1 MINQIYGFSTAYQMG
16 TSATRRGIFIA
27 RRKELITYVSTFVK
41 RNDNLMAK
49 FRSQKSIF
57 FHEKR
62 VRNLPKARQKPKA
75 TMMVS
80 TMKEILEKQFLEFRN
95 WAMWLLYRRTSG
107 LKSRGNHIDSKIGS
121 SSKLNKQNH

>member
-1 MINQIYGFSTAYQMG
+1 MINQIYDFSTAYQMG

-57 FHEKR
+57 FFRKKELETSQKLDK
-62 VRNLPKARQKPKA
+62 NQRQ
-75 TMMVS
+75 
-80 TMKEILEKQFLEFRN
+80 R
-95 WAMWLLYRRTSG
+95 
-107 LKSRGNHIDSKIGS
+107 
-121 SSKLNKQNH
+121 